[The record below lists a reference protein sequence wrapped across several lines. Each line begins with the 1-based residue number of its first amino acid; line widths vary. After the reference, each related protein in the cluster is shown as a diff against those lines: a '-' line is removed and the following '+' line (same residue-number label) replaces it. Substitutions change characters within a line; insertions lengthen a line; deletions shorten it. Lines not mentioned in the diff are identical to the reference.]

1 MALKLLVIGG
11 TRFVGLHMVQAA
23 LDAGHEVTLLNRGKT
38 APELFA
44 QCEHLVGDRTNNL
57 AALDNRRFDAVIDAC
72 GYTPR
77 EVAFT
82 AAALKDKVERYCFV
96 STVSVYADLSIANHE
111 ASELAVID
119 DPDTEVIDGRT
130 YGALKVLSEKQ
141 VLALYGKRALILRPG
156 LVVGPLDYTER
167 FTYWLARH
175 ALPSLGNS
183 LFAPGAPSDPLQF
196 IDGRDFGRFTA
207 SALSQQLSGT
217 YNVVTD
223 PGSITSGQLMQACS
237 LVSSPRATPLEL
249 IWADAEFLQSGRI
262 NPWTDLPAWMPTK
275 GVTAGFALTSNS
287 AARAAGLQTRPLAQT
302 VAELYAWW
310 KTVPPE
316 QQANTKA
323 GLQGEREQQ
332 ALAAWRALQLS
343 KSQ

>member
-1 MALKLLVIGG
+1 
-11 TRFVGLHMVQAA
+11 VQAA

-38 APELFA
+38 APTLFP
-44 QCEHLVGDRTNNL
+44 QCEHLIGDRTSDL
-57 AALDNRRFDAVIDAC
+57 TALDKRQFDAVIDAC

-82 AAALKDKVERYCFV
+82 ANALADKVARYCFV
-96 STVSVYADLSIANHE
+96 STVSVYADLSTGNDE
-111 ASELAVID
+111 ASALALID

-130 YGALKVLSEKQ
+130 YGALKALCEAQ
-141 VLALYGKRALILRPG
+141 VQAVYGARALILRPG

-175 ALPSLGNS
+175 AAPGLGNS

-196 IDGRDFGRFTA
+196 IDGRDFGRFAA
-207 SALSQQLSGT
+207 SALAQQLSGT
-217 YNVVTD
+217 FNVVTD

-237 LVSSPRATPLEL
+237 AATSPRATPLEL
-249 IWADAEFLQSGRI
+249 IWADAEFLQSQRI
-262 NPWTDLPAWMPTK
+262 KPWTDLPAWMPAQ

-310 KTVPPE
+310 KTLPS
-316 QQANTKA
+316 QTQANTKA